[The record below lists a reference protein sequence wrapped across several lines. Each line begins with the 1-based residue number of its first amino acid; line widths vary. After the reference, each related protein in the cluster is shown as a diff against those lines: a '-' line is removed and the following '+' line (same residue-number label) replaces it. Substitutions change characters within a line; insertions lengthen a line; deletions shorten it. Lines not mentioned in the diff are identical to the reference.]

1 MSRVKSKYIVLDN
14 TADGLNARKI
24 PANFT
29 PTNYTPT
36 EIASEG
42 TDKISAH
49 LKGLDE
55 ELASIVSSANDIGE
69 TSFSYANNQASP
81 ADITG
86 FVFPTARSF
95 DALVS
100 ISSVATASKFQV
112 LKITGIYDG
121 SAWEISAH
129 SSLGAV
135 TGVEFSITALGQ
147 LQYTSNSEAG
157 FVSGT
162 IKFRAITTTV

>member
-29 PTNYTPT
+29 PTTYTPT
-36 EIASEG
+36 EIAAEG

-49 LKGLDE
+49 LKGIDDQLSMS
-55 ELASIVSSANDIGE
+55 AASANDLSE
-69 TSFSYANNQASP
+69 TSFSYADNQLVA
-81 ADITG
+81 ADVTG
-86 FVFPTARSF
+86 FNFPTARSF
-95 DALVS
+95 KSLVS
-100 ISSVATASKFQV
+100 IELDATTDKFQV
-112 LKITGIYDG
+112 LEITGIKKA
-121 SAWEISAH
+121 STWEIAVA
-129 SSLGAV
+129 SSLGDV
-135 TGVEFSITALGQ
+135 IGVEFSITSLGQ

-162 IKFRAITTTV
+162 IKFRAITTTA